1 MLLLTAVSSLL
12 TGFLVAVGVIGR
24 ETSRLGRQRRE
35 PVWRLE
41 EAAMFVAEN
50 LPYNAASELDP
61 LELKELLRWHL
72 NQLQFSESESESE
85 SGSSG
90 ASVADQQGSSQDLYR
105 EARSKGY
112 EITKPVIQEVVDGH
126 LRYLAIIGAL
136 GIAQKD

>member
-24 ETSRLGRQRRE
+24 ETSRLGSQRRE

-72 NQLQFSESESESE
+72 NQLQFSESESE

>member
-1 MLLLTAVSSLL
+1 M
-12 TGFLVAVGVIGR
+12 VAVGVIGR

-41 EAAMFVAEN
+41 EAALFVAEN
-50 LPYNAASELDP
+50 LPYSAASELDP
-61 LELKELLRWHL
+61 LELRELLRWHL
-72 NQLQFSESESESE
+72 NQLQFSEPEA
-85 SGSSG
+85 GSSG

-112 EITKPVIQEVVDGH
+112 EITKPVVQEVVDGH
-126 LRYLAIIGAL
+126 LRYLTIIGAL

>member
-24 ETSRLGRQRRE
+24 ETSRIGRHRRE

-72 NQLQFSESESESE
+72 NQLQFSESESES
-85 SGSSG
+85 GSSG

-112 EITKPVIQEVVDGH
+112 EITKPVIQEVVYGH

>member
-1 MLLLTAVSSLL
+1 MLLLTIVSSLL

-41 EAAMFVAEN
+41 EAALFVAEN
-50 LPYNAASELDP
+50 LPYSAASELDP
-61 LELKELLRWHL
+61 LELRELLRWHL
-72 NQLQFSESESESE
+72 NQLQFSEPEA
-85 SGSSG
+85 GSSG

-112 EITKPVIQEVVDGH
+112 EITKPVVQEVVDGH
-126 LRYLAIIGAL
+126 LRYLTIIGAL

>member
-72 NQLQFSESESESE
+72 NQLQFSESESES
-85 SGSSG
+85 GSSG
-90 ASVADQQGSSQDLYR
+90 ASVADHQGSSQDLYR

-112 EITKPVIQEVVDGH
+112 EITKPVVQEVVDGH

>member
-1 MLLLTAVSSLL
+1 MLLLTIVSSLL

-61 LELKELLRWHL
+61 LELRELLRWHL
-72 NQLQFSESESESE
+72 NQLQFSKSE
-85 SGSSG
+85 SSG

-105 EARSKGY
+105 EARSKGF
-112 EITKPVIQEVVDGH
+112 EITKPVVQEVVDGH
-126 LRYLAIIGAL
+126 LRYLTIIGAL

>member
-72 NQLQFSESESESE
+72 NQLQFSESES
-85 SGSSG
+85 GSSG

>member
-1 MLLLTAVSSLL
+1 MLLLTIVSSLL

-41 EAAMFVAEN
+41 EASLFVAEN
-50 LPYNAASELDP
+50 LPYSAASELDP
-61 LELKELLRWHL
+61 LELRELLRWHL
-72 NQLQFSESESESE
+72 NQLQFSEPEA
-85 SGSSG
+85 GSSG

-112 EITKPVIQEVVDGH
+112 EITKPVVQEVVDGH
-126 LRYLAIIGAL
+126 LRYLTIIGAL

>member
-12 TGFLVAVGVIGR
+12 TGVLVAVGVIGR

-72 NQLQFSESESESE
+72 NQLQFSESESES
-85 SGSSG
+85 GSSG

>member
-1 MLLLTAVSSLL
+1 MLLLTIVSSLL

-35 PVWRLE
+35 PVWRVE
-41 EAAMFVAEN
+41 EAALFVAEN
-50 LPYNAASELDP
+50 LPYSAASELDP
-61 LELKELLRWHL
+61 LELRELLRWHL
-72 NQLQFSESESESE
+72 NQLQFSEPEA
-85 SGSSG
+85 GSSG

-112 EITKPVIQEVVDGH
+112 EITKPVVQEVVDGH
-126 LRYLAIIGAL
+126 LRYLTIIGAL

>member
-1 MLLLTAVSSLL
+1 MLILTIVSSLL

-41 EAAMFVAEN
+41 EAALFVAEN
-50 LPYNAASELDP
+50 LPYSAASELDP
-61 LELKELLRWHL
+61 IELRELLRWHL
-72 NQLQFSESESESE
+72 NQLQFSETEA
-85 SGSSG
+85 GSSG

-112 EITKPVIQEVVDGH
+112 EITKPVVQEVVDGH
-126 LRYLAIIGAL
+126 LRYLTIIGAL

>member
-12 TGFLVAVGVIGR
+12 TGFLVAVAVIGR

-72 NQLQFSESESESE
+72 NQLQFSESESES
-85 SGSSG
+85 GSSG

>member
-1 MLLLTAVSSLL
+1 MLLLTIVSSLL

-41 EAAMFVAEN
+41 EAALFVAEN
-50 LPYNAASELDP
+50 LPYSAASELDP
-61 LELKELLRWHL
+61 LELRELLRWHL
-72 NQLQFSESESESE
+72 NQLQFSEPEA
-85 SGSSG
+85 GSSG

-105 EARSKGY
+105 EARSKCY
-112 EITKPVIQEVVDGH
+112 EISKPVVQEVVDGH
-126 LRYLAIIGAL
+126 LRYLTIIGAL

>member
-1 MLLLTAVSSLL
+1 MLLLTVVSSLL

-61 LELKELLRWHL
+61 LELRELLRWHL
-72 NQLQFSESESESE
+72 NQLQFSESESE

-112 EITKPVIQEVVDGH
+112 EITKPVVQEVVDGH

>member
-12 TGFLVAVGVIGR
+12 TGFLVAVAVIGR

-72 NQLQFSESESESE
+72 NQLQFLFQ
-85 SGSSG
+85 
-90 ASVADQQGSSQDLYR
+90 VVSQIL
-105 EARSKGY
+105 K
-112 EITKPVIQEVVDGH
+112 H
-126 LRYLAIIGAL
+126 L
-136 GIAQKD
+136 

>member
-1 MLLLTAVSSLL
+1 LL

-41 EAAMFVAEN
+41 EAALFVAEN
-50 LPYNAASELDP
+50 LPYSAASELDP
-61 LELKELLRWHL
+61 LELRELLRWHL
-72 NQLQFSESESESE
+72 NQLQFSEPEA
-85 SGSSG
+85 GSSG

-112 EITKPVIQEVVDGH
+112 EITKPVVQEVVDGH
-126 LRYLAIIGAL
+126 LRYLTIIGAL

>member
-1 MLLLTAVSSLL
+1 MLLLTTVSSLL

-72 NQLQFSESESESE
+72 NQLQFSESESES
-85 SGSSG
+85 GSSG

>member
-72 NQLQFSESESESE
+72 NQLQFSESESESV
-85 SGSSG
+85 SSLTQFIG
-90 ASVADQQGSSQDLYR
+90 
-105 EARSKGY
+105 
-112 EITKPVIQEVVDGH
+112 TKSC
-126 LRYLAIIGAL
+126 IGL
-136 GIAQKD
+136 SCYYVFDFLWR

>member
-72 NQLQFSESESESE
+72 NQLQFSESESES
-85 SGSSG
+85 GSSG

-105 EARSKGY
+105 EARSKGF
-112 EITKPVIQEVVDGH
+112 EITKPVVQEVVDGH
-126 LRYLAIIGAL
+126 LRYLTIIGAL

>member
-72 NQLQFSESESESE
+72 NQLQFSESESES
-85 SGSSG
+85 GSSG

>member
-1 MLLLTAVSSLL
+1 MLLLTIVSSLL
-12 TGFLVAVGVIGR
+12 TGFLVAVGVVGR

-50 LPYNAASELDP
+50 LPYSAASELDP
-61 LELKELLRWHL
+61 LELRELLRWHL
-72 NQLQFSESESESE
+72 NQLQFFEPEA
-85 SGSSG
+85 GFSG
-90 ASVADQQGSSQDLYR
+90 ASVADQKGSSQDLYR

-112 EITKPVIQEVVDGH
+112 EITKPVVQEVVDSH
-126 LRYLAIIGAL
+126 LRYLTIIGAL

>member
-61 LELKELLRWHL
+61 LELKELLRWNL
-72 NQLQFSESESESE
+72 NQLQFSESESE

>member
-72 NQLQFSESESESE
+72 NQLQFSESESES
-85 SGSSG
+85 GSSG

-112 EITKPVIQEVVDGH
+112 EITKPVVQEVVDGH